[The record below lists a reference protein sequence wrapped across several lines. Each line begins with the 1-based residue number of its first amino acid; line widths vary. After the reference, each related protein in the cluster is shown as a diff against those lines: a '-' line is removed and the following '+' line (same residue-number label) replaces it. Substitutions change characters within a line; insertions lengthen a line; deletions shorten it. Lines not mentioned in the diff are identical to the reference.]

1 MKANKYQRKVMKT
14 ANNDLTE
21 CQALQDGVMGLNGES
36 GECIDIVKKH
46 LFQGHDLDEKHLA
59 EELGDVAWY
68 LAYTAN
74 TIGYSLNDIFQMNID
89 KLKKR
94 YPNGFNEEDSVNRDD
109 VLKWNKQSQAVS
121 LIEAIDIINV
131 FLIQELNDRVETE
144 DNKNE

>member
-1 MKANKYQRKVMKT
+1 MKANKYQRKVMET
-14 ANNDLTE
+14 ANTDLTE
-21 CQALQDGVMGLNGES
+21 YQALQDGVMGLNGEA

-46 LFQGHDLDEKHLA
+46 LFQGHGLDKIHLA

-74 TIGYSLNDIFQMNID
+74 TIGYSLNGIFQINID

-109 VLKWNKQSQAVS
+109 VLKWNKQSQSMS
-121 LIEAIDIINV
+121 LNEAIDIINV
-131 FLIQELNDRVETE
+131 LSTKGLQKRLETE
-144 DNKNE
+144 MEDNE

>member
-1 MKANKYQRKVMKT
+1 MGRGHILKANKYQRKVMET
-14 ANNDLTE
+14 ANNDLTNY
-21 CQALQDGVMGLNGES
+21 QSLQDGVMGLNGEA
-36 GECIDIVKKH
+36 GECIDVVKKH

-109 VLKWNKQSQAVS
+109 VLKWNK
-121 LIEAIDIINV
+121 
-131 FLIQELNDRVETE
+131 
-144 DNKNE
+144 